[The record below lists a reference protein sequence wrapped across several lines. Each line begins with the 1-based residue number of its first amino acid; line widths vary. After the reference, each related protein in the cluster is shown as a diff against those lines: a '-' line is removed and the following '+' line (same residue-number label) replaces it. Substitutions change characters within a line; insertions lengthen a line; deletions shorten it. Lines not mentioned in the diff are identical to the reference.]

1 MIYHMLPTAVWLEH
15 AQDDTYAADTLT
27 SEGFIHCT
35 GAPDLLAEVA
45 NRFYRNEPGDFV
57 VLAIDEA
64 RVSAPI
70 RWELADGHRFP
81 HIYGPLNLAAVLD
94 ILPFPRDTM
103 GVFQPISAELISKRR
118 DDLPV

>member
-1 MIYHMLPTAVWLEH
+1 VGLIYHMLPAASWLEH
-15 AQDDTYAADTLT
+15 AQDDTYAADTLVT
-27 SEGFIHCT
+27 EGFIHCT
-35 GAPDLLAEVA
+35 GDPDLLVTVA

-70 RWELADGHRFP
+70 RWELADGHLFP
-81 HIYGPLNLAAVLD
+81 HIYGPLNFAAVLD

-103 GVFQPISAELISKRR
+103 GIFQPFSQIV
-118 DDLPV
+118 DDRS